1 MQYLSDYKAPCKQCD
16 RRRYIIQRQG
26 MHAKAQ
32 RCKVCFDTCP
42 LCAGA
47 EYTFVK
53 DEQGYRYAKRC
64 GVCGALDS
72 KLNAYN
78 NARIPAHYHSAD
90 FGNFDVQ
97 RTSTQESSHFDSEI
111 GNLSKI
117 RTQLFRWV
125 QTYASAEPGFLLYGR
140 PGSGKTHLMA
150 AVVRHLTLE
159 KSVNARFIE
168 FTHLLGE
175 LRTQFDKGKGDTN
188 VIKPLIDAPV
198 LAIDELGKGVNNE
211 WQLSVLDE
219 LISKRYNQ
227 NKTTIFTSNFM
238 VEPQG
243 FKNTDVGLPDFT
255 RSVVL
260 GSLQERVGDRI
271 FSRLFE
277 MTTFVHVDAPDYRR
291 ENQGQPTKF

>member
-32 RCKVCFDTCP
+32 RCQSCFDVCP

-47 EYTFVK
+47 EYTFVR
-53 DEQGYRYAKRC
+53 DNQGYKYAKRC
-64 GVCGALDS
+64 GVCGTLDS
-72 KLNAYN
+72 KISAYN

-90 FGNFDVQ
+90 FSNFDVQ
-97 RTSTQESSHFDSEI
+97 RASNQDANRFDEEI

-150 AVVRHLTLE
+150 AVMRHLTLE

-175 LRTQFDKGKGDTN
+175 LRTQFDKGKGDSN

-227 NKTTIFTSNFM
+227 NKTTLFTSNFM
-238 VEPQG
+238 IEPQG
-243 FKNTDVGLPDFT
+243 FKTTDVGLPDFT

-277 MTTFVHVDAPDYRR
+277 MTSFVHVDAPDYRR
-291 ENQGQPTKF
+291 DTQGHPAKF